1 MNIFGLLI
9 EWLVISVSLIIISKL
24 PTGIEIDGFKNA
36 AIWAIVF
43 GLLNTIIRPIMQ
55 FFTLPL
61 TLIFSGFLISLVLNM
76 IIFLIA
82 SSLVEGFRLRSGAW
96 TALIGS
102 ISLSLVSAIIY
113 KILPF

>member
-9 EWLVISVSLIIISKL
+9 QWLVISVSLIIISKL
-24 PTGIEIDGFKNA
+24 PTGIEIDSFKNA
-36 AIWAIVF
+36 AIWAVLF
-43 GLLNTIIRPIMQ
+43 GILNAIIRPLLQ
-55 FFTLPL
+55 LFTLPL
-61 TLIFSGFLISLVLNM
+61 TLIFSGFLVSLVLNM

-82 SSLVEGFRLRSGAW
+82 SSLVEGFKLRSGAW

-102 ISLSLVSAIIY
+102 VSLSIVSALIY

>member
-1 MNIFGLLI
+1 MGIFGLLV
-9 EWLVISVSLIIISKL
+9 EWLVISVSLIVISKL

-36 AIWAIVF
+36 AIWAVLF
-43 GLLNTIIRPIMQ
+43 GILNTLVRPIIG

-61 TLIFSGFLISLVLNM
+61 TLIFSGFLVSVVLNM
-76 IIFLIA
+76 IIFSIA

-96 TALIGS
+96 SALIGS
-102 ISLSLVSAIIY
+102 VSLSLVSALIY